1 MKLPKGAIQPRPAVV
16 AMAPYRPPAHGRSRK
31 PRPLGTEAPLK
42 QLAPAIVI
50 MAHARGVEPRQ
61 RRDR

>member
-1 MKLPKGAIQPRPAVV
+1 MKLPNCAIRPRPAVV
-16 AMAPYRPPAHGRSRK
+16 AMAPYYPPAHGRSRK

-50 MAHARGVEPRQ
+50 MAHARSVEARQ
-61 RRDR
+61 RSDR